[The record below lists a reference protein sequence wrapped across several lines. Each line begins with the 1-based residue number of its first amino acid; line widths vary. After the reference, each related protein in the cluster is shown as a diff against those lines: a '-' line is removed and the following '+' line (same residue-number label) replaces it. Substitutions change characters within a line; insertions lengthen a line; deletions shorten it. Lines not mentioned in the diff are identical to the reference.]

1 LVAVLIFVT
10 LLILV
15 TLELKA
21 MTSVTR
27 ETIRK
32 FLIEKVLPAIKE
44 KWPAE
49 EQGLPI
55 FIQQDN
61 AKTHIAIDDPDFC
74 RVAQEDG
81 WDIRLM
87 CQPPNSPDLNVLDL
101 GFFAALQALFEKSS
115 PSNIQEIQANVIKA
129 YLEYPVDKSN
139 RVFLTLMACMRE
151 IMLAKGGQHYAIPHM
166 KKGTLER
173 IGQLLERLQV
183 EKEIYEDAVQF
194 VTA

>member
-1 LVAVLIFVT
+1 
-10 LLILV
+10 
-15 TLELKA
+15 LELKA

-32 FLIEKVLPAIKE
+32 FLIEKVLPAIKV

-49 EQGLPI
+49 ERGLPI

-101 GFFAALQALFEKSS
+101 GFLQPCRHCLRSRLRQTSKKF
-115 PSNIQEIQANVIKA
+115 
-129 YLEYPVDKSN
+129 
-139 RVFLTLMACMRE
+139 RLM
-151 IMLAKGGQHYAIPHM
+151 
-166 KKGTLER
+166 
-173 IGQLLERLQV
+173 
-183 EKEIYEDAVQF
+183 
-194 VTA
+194 

>member
-1 LVAVLIFVT
+1 MCHQGNNLG
-10 LLILV
+10 

-21 MTSVTR
+21 MTCVTR
-27 ETIRK
+27 ETICK

-49 EQGLPI
+49 ERGRPI
-55 FIQQDN
+55 FVQQDN
-61 AKTHIAIDDPDFC
+61 TKTHIVVDDPDFC

-87 CQPPNSPDLNVLDL
+87 CQPPNSPNLNVLDL

-115 PSNIQEIQANVIKA
+115 PSNIQEIDANVTKA
-129 YLEYPVDKSN
+129 YLEYPVDRSN

-166 KKGTLER
+166 KKAALER
-173 IGQLLERLQV
+173 IDQLPVRLQV

>member
-1 LVAVLIFVT
+1 MQ
-10 LLILV
+10 
-15 TLELKA
+15 LKA

-27 ETIRK
+27 DTIRK

-49 EQGLPI
+49 ERGRPI

-61 AKTHIAIDDPDFC
+61 AKTHIAVDDPDFC
-74 RVAQEDG
+74 RDAQADG

-115 PSNIQEIQANVIKA
+115 PSNIQEIESNVIKA
-129 YLEYPVDKSN
+129 YLEYPVDRSN
-139 RVFLTLMACMRE
+139 RVFLTLQGCMIE
-151 IMLAKGGQHYAIPHM
+151 IMRAKGGQHYAIPHM

-173 IGQLLERLQV
+173 IHQLPVRLQV
-183 EKEIYEDAVQF
+183 DKEIYQDAMNF
-194 VTA
+194 IAA

>member
-1 LVAVLIFVT
+1 
-10 LLILV
+10 
-15 TLELKA
+15 

-49 EQGLPI
+49 ERGCPI

-61 AKTHIAIDDPDFC
+61 AKTHIAVDDPNFC

-115 PSNIQEIQANVIKA
+115 PSNIQEIEANVIKGS
-129 YLEYPVDKSN
+129 LSRIP
-139 RVFLTLMACMRE
+139 
-151 IMLAKGGQHYAIPHM
+151 GGQVKSCLPYTTNMHEGDNAC
-166 KKGTLER
+166 KRRAALCNSAFEEGNTGENWSTSSKAASR
-173 IGQLLERLQV
+173 
-183 EKEIYEDAVQF
+183 
-194 VTA
+194 

>member
-1 LVAVLIFVT
+1 
-10 LLILV
+10 
-15 TLELKA
+15 

-44 KWPAE
+44 KWLGE
-49 EQGLPI
+49 ERGCPI

-61 AKTHIAIDDPDFC
+61 AKTHIAVDDLDFC

-115 PSNIQEIQANVIKA
+115 PSNIQEIEANVIKA
-129 YLEYPVDKSN
+129 YLEYPVDMSN
-139 RVFLTLMACMRE
+139 RVFLTLQACMRE
-151 IMLAKGGQHYAIPHM
+151 IMLAKGGQHYAIPHL

-173 IGQLLERLQV
+173 IGQLLVRLQV
-183 EKEIYEDAVQF
+183 DKEIYEDAVHF
-194 VTA
+194 ITA